1 MGFYVNLKDADDG
14 HLLLAGYVLIDENDQ
29 YWVYRHFGD
38 DIIVDKSDPFIV
50 VDDINDAAILGSDI
64 VPMPPK
70 D

>member
-1 MGFYVNLKDADDG
+1 MGFYVNLDGVADG
-14 HLLLAGYVLIDENDQ
+14 QLLLAGYVLVDENEQ
-29 YWVYRHFGD
+29 FRVYRHFGE

-50 VDDINDAAILGSDI
+50 VDDINDAAILGSEI

>member
-1 MGFYVNLKDADDG
+1 MGFYVNLDG
-14 HLLLAGYVLIDENDQ
+14 VQDGQLLLAGYVLVDENEQ
-29 YWVYRHFGD
+29 FRVYRHFGE